1 MAILKNLKLTT
12 FTFLAIICLVASQA
26 GAKSFGPGNPS
37 RNFGG
42 GLAGLKMFIELNL
55 SETQKT
61 EVLRIT
67 DKYQDKRLS
76 TREKLREARD
86 SLRNALKSEQ
96 FNEDGVRTAYRQ
108 VSSIQEDLLVLRVQ
122 MRSELKALLTPEQS
136 ELLKERRALRSAKMK
151 TRLEDRLERFNQSN

>member
-12 FTFLAIICLVASQA
+12 FTFLAIICLFASHA

-42 GLAGLKMFIELNL
+42 GLAGLKTFIELNL

-61 EVLRIT
+61 EMLRIT

-76 TREKLREARD
+76 TREKLREAREN
-86 SLRNALKSEQ
+86 LRNALKSEP
-96 FNEDGVRTAYRQ
+96 FNEDGVRTAHRQ
-108 VSSIQEDLLVLRVQ
+108 VSLIQENLLVLRVQ

-136 ELLKERRALRSAKMK
+136 ELLKEKRELRSAKMK
-151 TRLEDRLERFNQSN
+151 NHLKNRLERFSESN

>member
-12 FTFLAIICLVASQA
+12 FTILVIICLVASHA
-26 GAKSFGPGNPS
+26 GAKSFGPGNHF

-42 GLAGLKMFIELNL
+42 GLAGLKTFIDLDL

-61 EVLRIT
+61 EVLSII
-67 DKYQDKRLS
+67 DKYQDMRQS
-76 TREKLREARD
+76 TREKLREAREN
-86 SLRNALKSEQ
+86 LRNALKYEQ

-122 MRSELKALLTPEQS
+122 MRSELKTLLTPEQS
-136 ELLKERRALRSAKMK
+136 ELLKEKRARRFAKMNN
-151 TRLEDRLERFNQSN
+151 RLENRLEKFNQSN

>member
-12 FTFLAIICLVASQA
+12 FTFLAIICLVASHA

-67 DKYQDKRLS
+67 NKYQDKRLS
-76 TREKLREARD
+76 TREKLRESRD
-86 SLRNALKSEQ
+86 NLRNALKSEQ

>member
-12 FTFLAIICLVASQA
+12 FTILVIICLVASHA
-26 GAKSFGPGNPS
+26 GAKSFGPGNHF

-42 GLAGLKMFIELNL
+42 GLAGLKTFIELNL

-86 SLRNALKSEQ
+86 NLRNALKSEQ
-96 FNEDGVRTAYRQ
+96 FNENGVRTAYRR
-108 VSSIQEDLLVLRVQ
+108 VSSIQEDMLILRMQ
-122 MRSELKALLTPEQS
+122 MRSELKTILTPKQS
-136 ELLKERRALRSAKMK
+136 ELLKEKKERRLAKK
-151 TRLEDRLERFNQSN
+151 KDRLEKRLEKFGK